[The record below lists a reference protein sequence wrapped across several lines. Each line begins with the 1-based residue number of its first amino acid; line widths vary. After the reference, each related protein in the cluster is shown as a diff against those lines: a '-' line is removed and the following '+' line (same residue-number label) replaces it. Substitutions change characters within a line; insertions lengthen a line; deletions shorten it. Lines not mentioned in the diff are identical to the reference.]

1 MPNPSPL
8 GGASGFRNFIIFFC
22 GALSVATG
30 LWMQRLAVG
39 LLAWQATGS
48 VFWLGFIGTADLL
61 PSILLG
67 PPAGL
72 LADRFDRKRLTAIC
86 QICNVAVVLALFAVA
101 REAAAGEGAIEAH
114 VLLLFAFA
122 NGLVASVQQPVRM
135 SLIGELVDKANIG
148 RAVALMSLNAHLGR
162 FLGPVLLGMVI
173 AFQDTPAVFLYCALL
188 YAVMVALLPL
198 LRFTDRTRKVAE
210 WSGLRSE
217 ALVGFRYTAGHPT
230 IGPIMLSF
238 VLVSVFGRPIFE
250 MLPAVADTF
259 FGRGA
264 EGLSWLAGAVGAGT
278 VLCSLWLAHKP
289 ASRCTLTAIV
299 GYMLIYAI
307 AALILTQVTVF
318 WTAVIL
324 AGIAGFA
331 VTATAV
337 GAMAAVQIAVP
348 SEIRGRV
355 LGIYGATYRAAPA
368 LGAIPLGM
376 LADLTDLRWPIV
388 AGAAICFLWWLVVT
402 LLRSRFSARAGAA
415 GD

>member
-1 MPNPSPL
+1 MPDPSRQD
-8 GGASGFRNFIIFFC
+8 GSCGHRNLIIFFC

-61 PSILLG
+61 PSIVLG

-86 QICNVAVVLALFAVA
+86 QVCNVAVVLALFAVA
-101 REAAAGEGAIEAH
+101 RDGAIDAH
-114 VLLLFAFA
+114 VLLLFALA
-122 NGLVASVQQPVRM
+122 NGLIASVQQPVRM
-135 SLIGELVDKANIG
+135 SMTGELVEKANIG

-162 FLGPVLLGMVI
+162 FFGPALLGPVI
-173 AFQDTPAVFLYCALL
+173 AFQGIPAVFVYCAAF
-188 YAVMVALLPL
+188 YAVMVVLLPF
-198 LRFTDRTRKVAE
+198 LRFSDRTREIGA
-210 WSGLRSE
+210 WAGLRSE
-217 ALVGFRYTAGHPT
+217 FLAGFRYTAGHPT

-238 VLVSVFGRPIFE
+238 VLVSVFGRPVFE
-250 MLPAVADTF
+250 MLPAVAETF

-264 EGLSWLAGAVGAGT
+264 EGLSWLAGAVGTGT

-289 ASRCTLTAIV
+289 ASRCTLSAIA
-299 GYMLIYAI
+299 GYMLIYAV
-307 AALILTQVTVF
+307 A
-318 WTAVIL
+318 AVIMTEVTAFWSAVLL
-324 AGIAGFA
+324 AGLAGFA

-337 GAMAAVQIAVP
+337 GSVAAVQIAVP

-368 LGAIPLGM
+368 LGAIAMGW
-376 LADLTDLRWPIV
+376 LADLTDLRWPILI
-388 AGAAICFLWWLVVT
+388 GAAICILWWLAVT
-402 LLRSRFSARAGAA
+402 LFRSRFEARAGAA
-415 GD
+415 AD